1 MIPLLAMNL
10 ALENLVYQMT
20 SCDPELAEEIRR
32 ALKAEALPIDHTW
45 LAGGEDE

>member
-1 MIPLLAMNL
+1 MNL

-32 ALKAEALPIDHTW
+32 ALKAEALPTDHSW